1 MVSTNPMAN
10 ATTVRRGLEL
20 LPNPAA
26 KISPSKQRLVQRA
39 VARARARTLQPF
51 TQGERLNGDEG
62 SLVRLSEKIY
72 LRTLVEQHNAGGTHL
87 QLHQPICV
95 GFQYS
100 DGVIFG
106 NYSTPMLLLHACR
119 GVNADWS
126 WQAGFDATFGLS
138 NKQFDLLGM
147 TTNSLR
153 RRANPICLAI
163 VNKESAI
170 AYEHM
175 YSSME
180 GGVFELDH
188 NLKLCDLSKNV

>member
-26 KISPSKQRLVQRA
+26 KVSPSKQRLVQRA

-51 TQGERLNGDEG
+51 TQGERLNCDEG

-100 DGVIFG
+100 DGVKFG
-106 NYSTPMLLLHACR
+106 N
-119 GVNADWS
+119 
-126 WQAGFDATFGLS
+126 
-138 NKQFDLLGM
+138 
-147 TTNSLR
+147 
-153 RRANPICLAI
+153 
-163 VNKESAI
+163 
-170 AYEHM
+170 
-175 YSSME
+175 
-180 GGVFELDH
+180 
-188 NLKLCDLSKNV
+188 